1 MISTP
6 KKEKRRDKQ
15 HQTLI
20 RDKFATFVHEQEKV
34 NTMDLSLEYRQ
45 HSNSPGIEMGIGK
58 DCNKANDGKVKG
70 KMKRTPCNCPNCV
83 NRVSK
88 K

>member
-6 KKEKRRDKQ
+6 KNEERMDKQ
-15 HQTLI
+15 H
-20 RDKFATFVHEQEKV
+20 RTFILGHGQAKD
-34 NTMDLSLEYRQ
+34 NTMDLSQEHRQ
-45 HSNSPGIEMGIGK
+45 HSSSPGIEMGIGK
-58 DCNKANDGKVKG
+58 DYNKANDGKVKG